1 MLCFAAFGSFVFV
14 WKTVTFRFA
23 IIAFSVSNLR
33 LEISPN
39 RGTFKQRQ
47 TLCTWNYSSSLSSG
61 FVTC

>member
-47 TLCTWNYSSSLSSG
+47 TLVPGITAAAYPAGS
-61 FVTC
+61 